1 MMALRAAYDWLEG
14 RLERTADGQTIPG
27 TMELQAILGR
37 QVSGVGT
44 LHLAKAKA
52 QTALTHACHVYCS
65 YFLFVSARARGAARF
80 EEPGLRGRTHIL
92 AVGVLQRS

>member
-1 MMALRAAYDWLEG
+1 MALRAAYDWLEG

-52 QTALTHACHVYCS
+52 QTALTHAARLPSCNREDLARVCHAGG
-65 YFLFVSARARGAARF
+65 LHAA
-80 EEPGLRGRTHIL
+80 H
-92 AVGVLQRS
+92 

>member
-1 MMALRAAYDWLEG
+1 MLAYDWLEG

-44 LHLAKAKA
+44 LHLAKAK
-52 QTALTHACHVYCS
+52 TGRSV
-65 YFLFVSARARGAARF
+65 ARVF
-80 EEPGLRGRTHIL
+80 
-92 AVGVLQRS
+92 